1 LPGVLQA
8 GVQRGLLLPGG
19 PQPELVSAPHVSSS
33 NDRRI
38 TAISS

>member
-19 PQPELVSAPHVSSS
+19 PQPELVRAPHHMASL
-33 NDRRI
+33 RRPIRI
-38 TAISS
+38 TRT